1 MHLISVV
8 VMAIALYTITAM
20 FFGRRSP
27 TLTLIAGVLTAFL
40 IANSVSG
47 GMGIV
52 MDEVGLREGDVFSL
66 NAWTIPVSVF
76 AQTAWWKMLIALSFL
91 TVIGFT
97 VERRTTNVKYC
108 LLMFGGLILG
118 AVFWSLL
125 VNVAGATGDLVVA
138 VSAMIGASAAL
149 FPRLRVFLPII
160 GDTKLQIWMLV
171 LFWWV
176 IIVLMSL
183 SGTSYADVPI
193 ALSLEFTAFLSGFV
207 LGTIGK
213 REKTS
218 WKLYRREAHI
228 DPEQIEYLCV
238 TERQKETYDRIM
250 AVEDPFMRDAWIAVL
265 TKSLLCP
272 QCGGTCRVISNKV
285 VCNKGHYVSRSCE
298 DEDDFI
304 T

>member
-76 AQTAWWKMLIALSFL
+76 AQTAWWTMLIALSFL

-138 VSAMIGASAAL
+138 VSAMIGVSAAM
-149 FPRLRVFLPII
+149 FPRLRV
-160 GDTKLQIWMLV
+160 
-171 LFWWV
+171 
-176 IIVLMSL
+176 
-183 SGTSYADVPI
+183 
-193 ALSLEFTAFLSGFV
+193 
-207 LGTIGK
+207 
-213 REKTS
+213 
-218 WKLYRREAHI
+218 
-228 DPEQIEYLCV
+228 
-238 TERQKETYDRIM
+238 
-250 AVEDPFMRDAWIAVL
+250 
-265 TKSLLCP
+265 
-272 QCGGTCRVISNKV
+272 
-285 VCNKGHYVSRSCE
+285 
-298 DEDDFI
+298 
-304 T
+304 